1 MDSSNLNIKNLI
13 LVPAAITLGITILRL
28 VGELNEW
35 SPILFGREAGGGFSI
50 IGISWLPLIFGP
62 YFAAKLMK
70 MGHGPTS
77 AGKLIGFSCLA
88 LVVYV
93 GISTV
98 TFLVTPNFAATV
110 VAFIIGAIIAVWIVS
125 KTWPALFKTLL
136 AYAFAARIPVAI
148 LMIFAIFGQ
157 WGTHYDAPAPGQP
170 EMGPFATWVM
180 IGLLP
185 QMTTWIA
192 FTVIIGSLFGGI
204 TAALTKKSGAK
215 ETQENPA

>member
-1 MDSSNLNIKNLI
+1 MNFIPVTRSK
-13 LVPAAITLGITILRL
+13 AATTR
-28 VGELNEW
+28 
-35 SPILFGREAGGGFSI
+35 S
-50 IGISWLPLIFGP
+50 IGISF
-62 YFAAKLMK
+62 
-70 MGHGPTS
+70 
-77 AGKLIGFSCLA
+77 LA
-88 LVVYV
+88 IVVYV

-110 VAFIIGAIIAVWIVS
+110 VAFIVGAIVALWIMR

-180 IGLLP
+180 TGLLP
-185 QMTTWIA
+185 QTTTWIA
-192 FTVIIGSLFGGI
+192 FTVLVGSLFGGI
-204 TAALTKKSGAK
+204 TAALTKKTEAS
-215 ETQENPA
+215 